1 MTQPEYIQYILQRQC
16 CTIHSYFGC
25 SSIPQRQK
33 QQQQPEHG
41 DPKNRSKLPD
51 SSSSIST
58 LPPLPSSSLLKATN
72 EVMCNDE
79 KTSVVE
85 RNMLG
90 FFNHCQV
97 VDMSVANK
105 LVNMKF
111 FLKRHPNFPKYTWV
125 IFSHICTLCYK
136 VLMNVLTYTH
146 AIREFLTKIQ
156 KPNSS

>member
-1 MTQPEYIQYILQRQC
+1 
-16 CTIHSYFGC
+16 
-25 SSIPQRQK
+25 
-33 QQQQPEHG
+33 
-41 DPKNRSKLPD
+41 
-51 SSSSIST
+51 
-58 LPPLPSSSLLKATN
+58 
-72 EVMCNDE
+72 MCNDE

-156 KPNSS
+156 KPNSSWVEKRQKWHVFFLDMAFLKFEFHSTIKWFKSSARHALPYLFQKLNRSIFDLLIKIFSRNFFGNKSIHL

>member
-1 MTQPEYIQYILQRQC
+1 
-16 CTIHSYFGC
+16 
-25 SSIPQRQK
+25 
-33 QQQQPEHG
+33 
-41 DPKNRSKLPD
+41 
-51 SSSSIST
+51 
-58 LPPLPSSSLLKATN
+58 
-72 EVMCNDE
+72 MCNDE

-111 FLKRHPNFPKYTWV
+111 FFKKTPKFSKIYLGN
-125 IFSHICTLCYK
+125 IFTHMYFMFK

-156 KPNSS
+156 KTEFELSREEKRQKWRVILFR